1 MYRPGSQEGRWDR
14 TQAGMCFLTKQKSL
28 CCLQAKDTVPAFNGE
43 EYISVAGPENC
54 RSKGS
59 RFQMYQDPN
68 AGEAALSVLKTFF
81 LS

>member
-1 MYRPGSQEGRWDR
+1 MSLGKV
-14 TQAGMCFLTKQKSL
+14 LTENPRNY
-28 CCLQAKDTVPAFNGE
+28 LQVEPKDNL
-43 EYISVAGPENC
+43 YISVAGPENC

-68 AGEAALSVLKTFF
+68 AGVAALSVLKTFF